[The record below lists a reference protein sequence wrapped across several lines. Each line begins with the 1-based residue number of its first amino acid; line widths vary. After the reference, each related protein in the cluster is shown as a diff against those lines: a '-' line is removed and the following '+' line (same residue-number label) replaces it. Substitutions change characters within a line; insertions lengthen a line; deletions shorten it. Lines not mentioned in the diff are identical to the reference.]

1 MYGECKWVYTAYI
14 KGATLYTYEHG
25 VVFERSYVMYSWVEC
40 LPFFRLFTETISTA
54 TTLLW
59 YPFCHIQRLK
69 WVLMW
74 QYKVLLSVSSKFSG
88 DLKPYFYSFS
98 CHGYLRQ
105 GSWLEATINSAL
117 SSLWQIC
124 LQTDDL
130 RDPLCPL
137 SDADMHVCTHMGLR
151 VDKLGLTHTQSGVD
165 RWMTAEQRSM

>member
-1 MYGECKWVYTAYI
+1 MCGDIYT
-14 KGATLYTYEHG
+14 
-25 VVFERSYVMYSWVEC
+25 SYVNSDIAHCIFMSMVVLEQSYIICSGVEC
-40 LPFFRLFTETISTA
+40 LYFFRLFTRKPISAA

-105 GSWLEATINSAL
+105 GSWLEGTINSAL
-117 SSLWQIC
+117 LSLWQIC

-130 RDPLCPL
+130 RDSLNLP
-137 SDADMHVCTHMGLR
+137 SHADKRPHAHIHA
-151 VDKLGLTHTQSGVD
+151 DKLGLMHTLSGVD
-165 RWMTAEQRSM
+165 RWMAAEQRSM

>member
-1 MYGECKWVYTAYI
+1 MSMEDCLSDLTLCVRGLSVYLSSDCSHR
-14 KGATLYTYEHG
+14 K
-25 VVFERSYVMYSWVEC
+25 
-40 LPFFRLFTETISTA
+40 PISAA

-98 CHGYLRQ
+98 CHGYRRQ
-105 GSWLEATINSAL
+105 GSWLEATIKSAL

-130 RDPLCPL
+130 RDALTCWHTPTNI
-137 SDADMHVCTHMGLR
+137 CTHIR
-151 VDKLGLTHTQSGVD
+151 ADKLGVTHTQSGVD